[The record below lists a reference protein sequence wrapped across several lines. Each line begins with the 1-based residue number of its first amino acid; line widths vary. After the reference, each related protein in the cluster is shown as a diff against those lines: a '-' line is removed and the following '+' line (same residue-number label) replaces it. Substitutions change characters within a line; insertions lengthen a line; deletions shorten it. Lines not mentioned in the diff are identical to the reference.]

1 MHSRVRRVAI
11 PTAVLAL
18 FSVAAAIIIGCG
30 TISPFLSAQFAE
42 TMMNP
47 DEEFGLARGGVRGAG
62 EEETPVGEAIDSLR
76 DLPPAWRGLTVTVF
90 NESQQ
95 YVRFSMT
102 FAVSAGPGG
111 FVSEDDDIQD
121 YINAGYSNALVPGA
135 GNVVTIGCDTLTLL
149 SGNQLLTMEFGISEG
164 DLATLAP
171 GIDEEDNED
180 IQAYELRRRDNR
192 STVIPLPE
200 IIVLGSDD
208 PDFTCTGGAILG
220 DLCSQRGF
228 VYASAAGIPVG
239 KAADASHIQG
249 TVCNAL
255 FGTAPEWRLDKTID
269 TGSVLQ
275 PFQFAAGGTIGVVVL
290 DRWNDAFT
298 ATRNQVVWLV
308 TDGDG
313 NTIHFPDP

>member
-1 MHSRVRRVAI
+1 
-11 PTAVLAL
+11 
-18 FSVAAAIIIGCG
+18 
-30 TISPFLSAQFAE
+30 
-42 TMMNP
+42 
-47 DEEFGLARGGVRGAG
+47 
-62 EEETPVGEAIDSLR
+62 
-76 DLPPAWRGLTVTVF
+76 
-90 NESQQ
+90 
-95 YVRFSMT
+95 MT

-111 FVSEDDDIQD
+111 FVSESNDIQD

-149 SGNQLLTMEFGISEG
+149 DGNQLLTMEFGINEG

-180 IQAYELRRRDNR
+180 IQTYELRRRDNR

-200 IIVLGSDD
+200 IIVLGNDD
-208 PDFTCTGGAILG
+208 PDFTCTGGASLG

-249 TVCNAL
+249 TVCNAG

-269 TGSVLQ
+269 DGLVQ
-275 PFQFAAGGTIGVVVL
+275 PFQFAAGGTIFLTAL

-308 TDGDG
+308 TNGDG
-313 NTIHFPDP
+313 NTIHFEDP